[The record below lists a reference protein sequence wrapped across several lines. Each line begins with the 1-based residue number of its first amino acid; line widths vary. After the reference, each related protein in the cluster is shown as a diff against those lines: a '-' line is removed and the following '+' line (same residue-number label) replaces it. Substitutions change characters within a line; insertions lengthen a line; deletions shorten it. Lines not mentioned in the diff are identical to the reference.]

1 MSSMTAT
8 IDRGFPMMIRI
19 RNTVTG
25 LRRNESGL
33 AATEFAMLLPV
44 LVLLFFGLV
53 EASTAMTVNRK
64 VAISANT
71 LADLTA
77 QSEFLIDDDMDDLF
91 DGVKSIVEPNDSSGM
106 SLRLVSV
113 VRDSEGDPIVHWSRA
128 SDGTTPY
135 TAGDYYTTLDNED
148 VLSSVGSLVVV
159 EMTYTYVPSI
169 TNHVMATPIVFDRTT
184 IRWPRVSTKVQL
196 CDDPN
201 DDGEPDNCT
210 S

>member
-1 MSSMTAT
+1 
-8 IDRGFPMMIRI
+8 MMIRI
-19 RNTVTG
+19 RNALTG
-25 LRRNESGL
+25 LHRNESGL

-77 QSEFLIDDDMDDLF
+77 QSEFLLEDDMDDLF

-106 SLRLVSV
+106 QLRLISV

-135 TAGDYYTTLDNED
+135 SEGDYYTTLENED
-148 VLSSVGSLVVV
+148 VLSNTGSLIVV

-169 TNHVMATPIVFDRTT
+169 TNHVMSTPIVFDRST
-184 IRWPRVSTKVQL
+184 IRWPRVSSKVQL
-196 CDDPN
+196 CASEGD
-201 DDGEPDNCT
+201 CT

>member
-1 MSSMTAT
+1 
-8 IDRGFPMMIRI
+8 MMIRVRKAI
-19 RNTVTG
+19 TG
-25 LRRNESGL
+25 LHRNESGL

-77 QSEFLIDDDMDDLF
+77 QSEFLLEDDMEDLF

-106 SLRLVSV
+106 QLRLISV
-113 VRDSEGDPIVHWSRA
+113 VRDSEGDPVVHWSRA

-135 TAGDYYTTLDNED
+135 AEGDYYTTLENED
-148 VLSSVGSLVVV
+148 VLTNIGSLIVV
-159 EMTYTYVPSI
+159 EMSYTYVPSI
-169 TNHVMATPIVFDRTT
+169 TNHVMSTPIVFDRTT
-184 IRWPRVSTKVQL
+184 MRWPRVSSRVQL
-196 CDDPN
+196 CASEGD
-201 DDGEPDNCT
+201 CT

>member
-1 MSSMTAT
+1 
-8 IDRGFPMMIRI
+8 MMIRI
-19 RNTVTG
+19 RNALTG
-25 LRRNESGL
+25 LHRNESGL

-77 QSEFLIDDDMDDLF
+77 QSEFLLEDDMDDLF

-106 SLRLVSV
+106 QLRLISV
-113 VRDSEGDPIVHWSRA
+113 VRDSEGDPVVHWSRA

-135 TAGDYYTTLDNED
+135 TEGDYYTTLENED
-148 VLSSVGSLVVV
+148 VLSNTGSLIVV

-169 TNHVMATPIVFDRTT
+169 TNHVMSTPIVFDRST
-184 IRWPRVSTKVQL
+184 IRWPRVSSKVQL
-196 CDDPN
+196 CASEGD
-201 DDGEPDNCT
+201 CT

>member
-1 MSSMTAT
+1 M
-8 IDRGFPMMIRI
+8 IIRI
-19 RNTVTG
+19 RNALTG

-77 QSEFLIDDDMDDLF
+77 QSEFLLEDDMDDLF

-106 SLRLVSV
+106 ALRLVSV

-135 TAGDYYTTLDNED
+135 AEGDYYTTLENED
-148 VLSSVGSLVVV
+148 VLSNIGSLIVV

-169 TNHVMATPIVFDRTT
+169 TNHVMSTPIVFDRTT
-184 IRWPRVSTKVQL
+184 LRWPRVSSKVQL
-196 CDDPN
+196 CVSEGD
-201 DDGEPDNCT
+201 CT